1 MRVITFTIRFSYIFY
16 LLHVASAVGDTLSL
30 CDAEAKGKRI
40 LGFITGDLPD
50 DQRSG
55 FPDGIDE
62 ANFANDLKTQGWT
75 FGSDANTGDVTGAI
89 DMLGLD
95 DSMAATIA
103 VDNNQPAGDVPVG
116 TRKST
121 LA

>member
-1 MRVITFTIRFSYIFY
+1 MRVFTFAIRFSYIYY

-30 CDAEAKGKRI
+30 CDAEAKGQRI
-40 LGFITGDLPD
+40 LGFITGDLPN
-50 DQRSG
+50 DQRSS

-75 FGSDANTGDVTGAI
+75 FNEITGDITGASDI
-89 DMLGLD
+89 LGLD

-103 VDNNQPAGDVPVG
+103 VNNNQPAGAVPVG